1 MSSSDL
7 RDRMDGLQWDV
18 SGSITKLETIM
29 PGSSI
34 ITYSRGEN
42 VSADN
47 INKIIQMDVGP
58 WVDILNFTGNQLK
71 VFRSFIKSITFFF
84 TISSVMHHRPFM

>member
-18 SGSITKLETIM
+18 CGSVTKLETIM

-42 VSADN
+42 VSRDQEELEGGRN
-47 INKIIQMDVGP
+47 
-58 WVDILNFTGNQLK
+58 
-71 VFRSFIKSITFFF
+71 RFFYLR
-84 TISSVMHHRPFM
+84 IELPFF

>member
-1 MSSSDL
+1 MLSRVRMSSSDL

-42 VSADN
+42 VSRDN
-47 INKIIQMDVGP
+47 ISQIIEIHMKCTPARVHNYSENP
-58 WVDILNFTGNQLK
+58 YFLNEIGTL
-71 VFRSFIKSITFFF
+71 
-84 TISSVMHHRPFM
+84 

>member
-18 SGSITKLETIM
+18 SGSVTKLETIM

-42 VSADN
+42 VSIREQGELEGGRN
-47 INKIIQMDVGP
+47 LF
-58 WVDILNFTGNQLK
+58 W
-71 VFRSFIKSITFFF
+71 
-84 TISSVMHHRPFM
+84 H

>member
-29 PGSSI
+29 PGSSL

-42 VSADN
+42 VSSTG
-47 INKIIQMDVGP
+47 IIEHASSLRMP
-58 WVDILNFTGNQLK
+58 RK
-71 VFRSFIKSITFFF
+71 KSLT
-84 TISSVMHHRPFM
+84 SH

>member
-18 SGSITKLETIM
+18 SGSVTKLETIM

-42 VSADN
+42 VSIRDQGELEGGRN
-47 INKIIQMDVGP
+47 LF
-58 WVDILNFTGNQLK
+58 W
-71 VFRSFIKSITFFF
+71 
-84 TISSVMHHRPFM
+84 H

>member
-18 SGSITKLETIM
+18 SGSVTKLETIM

-42 VSADN
+42 VSRDQRGR
-47 INKIIQMDVGP
+47 KEEETVLRSESKCGS
-58 WVDILNFTGNQLK
+58 
-71 VFRSFIKSITFFF
+71 FR
-84 TISSVMHHRPFM
+84 

>member
-42 VSADN
+42 VSRDD
-47 INKIIQMDVGP
+47 ISQIIEIHEIQ
-58 WVDILNFTGNQLK
+58 TGK
-71 VFRSFIKSITFFF
+71 GR
-84 TISSVMHHRPFM
+84 

>member
-29 PGSSI
+29 PGSSL

-42 VSADN
+42 VSN
-47 INKIIQMDVGP
+47 TGIIEHASSLRMP
-58 WVDILNFTGNQLK
+58 RK
-71 VFRSFIKSITFFF
+71 KSLT
-84 TISSVMHHRPFM
+84 SH

>member
-42 VSADN
+42 VSRDS
-47 INKIIQMDVGP
+47 ISQIIEIHEITR
-58 WVDILNFTGNQLK
+58 VDESSENQYFL
-71 VFRSFIKSITFFF
+71 
-84 TISSVMHHRPFM
+84 

>member
-18 SGSITKLETIM
+18 SGSVTKLETIM

-42 VSADN
+42 VSIGDQGELEGGRN
-47 INKIIQMDVGP
+47 LIC
-58 WVDILNFTGNQLK
+58 
-71 VFRSFIKSITFFF
+71 
-84 TISSVMHHRPFM
+84 H

>member
-1 MSSSDL
+1 MLSRVRMSSSDL

-42 VSADN
+42 VSRDS
-47 INKIIQMDVGP
+47 ISQIIEIHEITR
-58 WVDILNFTGNQLK
+58 VDESSENQYFL
-71 VFRSFIKSITFFF
+71 
-84 TISSVMHHRPFM
+84 

>member
-42 VSADN
+42 VSRDN
-47 INKIIQMDVGP
+47 ISQIIEIHMKYKP
-58 WVDILNFTGNQLK
+58 ARVDNSRL
-71 VFRSFIKSITFFF
+71 
-84 TISSVMHHRPFM
+84 

>member
-42 VSADN
+42 VSTDT
-47 INKIIQMDVGP
+47 IIIM
-58 WVDILNFTGNQLK
+58 VDTG
-71 VFRSFIKSITFFF
+71 
-84 TISSVMHHRPFM
+84 

>member
-47 INKIIQMDVGP
+47 IYKIIQMDGP
-58 WVDILNFTGNQLK
+58 WVDNLNFTRNQLK
-71 VFRSFIKSITFFF
+71 VFRFLLHYLFSNA
-84 TISSVMHHRPFM
+84 P

>member
-29 PGSSI
+29 PGSSL

-42 VSADN
+42 VSNTGIIEQASSLR
-47 INKIIQMDVGP
+47 IPRKKILDLS
-58 WVDILNFTGNQLK
+58 LNQ
-71 VFRSFIKSITFFF
+71 RQ
-84 TISSVMHHRPFM
+84 

>member
-7 RDRMDGLQWDV
+7 RDRMDGLQWDM
-18 SGSITKLETIM
+18 SGSVTKLETIM

-42 VSADN
+42 VSSRDQGELEGGRN
-47 INKIIQMDVGP
+47 CV
-58 WVDILNFTGNQLK
+58 
-71 VFRSFIKSITFFF
+71 R
-84 TISSVMHHRPFM
+84 H

>member
-1 MSSSDL
+1 MLSRVRMSSSDL

-42 VSADN
+42 VSRDN
-47 INKIIQMDVGP
+47 ISQIIEIHEIQ
-58 WVDILNFTGNQLK
+58 TGK
-71 VFRSFIKSITFFF
+71 GR
-84 TISSVMHHRPFM
+84 

>member
-18 SGSITKLETIM
+18 SGSVTKLETIM

-42 VSADN
+42 VSSTG
-47 INKIIQMDVGP
+47 IIE
-58 WVDILNFTGNQLK
+58 
-71 VFRSFIKSITFFF
+71 RAS
-84 TISSVMHHRPFM
+84 